1 MSSTFEELKA
11 LAQKQKEEAN
21 KYRAYTIFFFTPHA
35 YERGKEHFGFDK
47 NVVEKKAN
55 EALKEGKA
63 ITAKKDGEVKFI
75 LGKAAF
81 VFTVSDDEQ
90 RTLTLTTIL
99 KDGDRYEHAKTKGG
113 KYAGKF
119 VKKSD
124 FGLGV

>member
-1 MSSTFEELKA
+1 VNFEALKQ
-11 LAQKQKEEAN
+11 LSEKQCNDRE
-21 KYRAYTIFFFTPHA
+21 KYREYRIFFITPHA
-35 YERGKEHFGFDK
+35 YDRGKEHFGFDK
-47 NVVEKKAN
+47 GVVEKKAN
-55 EALKEGKA
+55 EALKEGRA
-63 ITAKKDGEVKFI
+63 INAKRDDEIKFI

-81 VFTVSDDEQ
+81 VFTVSSEEQ
-90 RTLTLTTIL
+90 KTLTLTTIL